1 MITIWK
7 TPIVAT
13 VEQVLKDLKLQ
24 LYGAGLLKE
33 IKNTGSDLMCT
44 CPFHA
49 NGKEHNPSCGVLL
62 QQKVTKDKTY
72 EAGTVHCYTCGYTAD
87 LPQFVA
93 DLLGLSSPVEGF
105 KWLVNQYNYQTEER
119 ELPDLDMYRG
129 STAKSS
135 VLEESLVKQYTQ
147 NLLQSE
153 EACRY
158 LHKRRIANWVL
169 EAYEL
174 GFDPEDKTV
183 LFPVRGMDGKVIFYK
198 GRSIAGKHFY
208 NAKEVDKTSV
218 VFGLWE
224 ILNGSFSWGT
234 ADQIEEVWITE
245 SEIDALSL
253 ISYMLL
259 DYIRSGKIGLAVLD
273 SAPFIIPKAVQE
285 KGLDEKSYGGNSALM
300 KAFCDKA
307 VPLCK
312 KVECTFLLINQ
323 LRENIGNPYK
333 PFKIPCGTAIAHAC
347 SQILWFTKGSL
358 LDEKYKEVSSGYANP
373 SGNLVSV
380 KVEKNKVTKNDR
392 RLQTYTLNY
401 STGVDEIKDTL
412 DLAIMLGIISQ
423 AGAWFK
429 AILKDGKEQKMQGFN
444 GVQEFYYN
452 DLEELEYLRKQV
464 YEAGMV

>member
-1 MITIWK
+1 MAEIDNLIAEVNKKYK
-7 TPIVAT
+7 TDIIRKAS
-13 VEQVLKDLKLQ
+13 DLKGIEFIPYTSPMMNYLTR
-24 LYGAGLLKE
+24 G
-33 IKNTGSDLMCT
+33 
-44 CPFHA
+44 
-49 NGKEHNPSCGVLL
+49 GVPVGRIIEL
-62 QQKVTKDKTY
+62 V
-72 EAGTVHCYTCGYTAD
+72 G
-87 LPQFVA
+87 LPQSGKTTTALDIISNFQKKYTDKYCVYLDA
-93 DLLGLSSPVEGF
+93 ENTIDKEWGETLGVDWS
-105 KWLVNQYNYQTEER
+105 
-119 ELPDLDMYRG
+119 
-129 STAKSS
+129 
-135 VLEESLVKQYTQ
+135 
-147 NLLQSE
+147 
-153 EACRY
+153 
-158 LHKRRIANWVL
+158 
-169 EAYEL
+169 
-174 GFDPEDKTV
+174 
-183 LFPVRGMDGKVIFYK
+183 KVIL
-198 GRSIAGKHFY
+198 I
-208 NAKEVDKTSV
+208 
-218 VFGLWE
+218 
-224 ILNGSFSWGT
+224 
-234 ADQIEEVWITE
+234 QPE
-245 SEIDALSL
+245 SEYGEELLD
-253 ISYMLL
+253 MLL
-259 DYIRSGKIGLAVLD
+259 DYIRSGKVGLAVLD

-312 KVECTFLLINQ
+312 KTECTFLMINQ

-380 KVEKNKVTKNDR
+380 KVEKNKVTKNNR

-423 AGAWFK
+423 AGAWYK

>member
-1 MITIWK
+1 MAEIDNLIAEVNKKYK
-7 TPIVAT
+7 TDIIRKAS
-13 VEQVLKDLKLQ
+13 DLKGIEFIPYTSPMMNYLTR
-24 LYGAGLLKE
+24 G
-33 IKNTGSDLMCT
+33 
-44 CPFHA
+44 
-49 NGKEHNPSCGVLL
+49 GVPVGRIIEL
-62 QQKVTKDKTY
+62 V
-72 EAGTVHCYTCGYTAD
+72 G
-87 LPQFVA
+87 LPQSGKTTTALDIISNFQKKYTDKYCVYLDA
-93 DLLGLSSPVEGF
+93 ENTIDKEWGETLGVDWS
-105 KWLVNQYNYQTEER
+105 
-119 ELPDLDMYRG
+119 
-129 STAKSS
+129 
-135 VLEESLVKQYTQ
+135 
-147 NLLQSE
+147 
-153 EACRY
+153 
-158 LHKRRIANWVL
+158 
-169 EAYEL
+169 
-174 GFDPEDKTV
+174 
-183 LFPVRGMDGKVIFYK
+183 KVIL
-198 GRSIAGKHFY
+198 I
-208 NAKEVDKTSV
+208 
-218 VFGLWE
+218 
-224 ILNGSFSWGT
+224 
-234 ADQIEEVWITE
+234 QPE
-245 SEIDALSL
+245 SEYGEELLD
-253 ISYMLL
+253 MLL

-300 KAFCDKA
+300 KSFCDKA

-401 STGVDEIKDTL
+401 STGVDEIKDAL

-429 AILKDGKEQKMQGFN
+429 ATLKDGKEQKMQGFN

-452 DLEELEYLRKQV
+452 DLEELEYLRKKV
-464 YEAGMV
+464 YEAGMA

>member
-1 MITIWK
+1 MAEIDNLIAEVNKKYK
-7 TPIVAT
+7 TDIIRKAS
-13 VEQVLKDLKLQ
+13 DLKGIEFITYTSPMMNYLTR
-24 LYGAGLLKE
+24 G
-33 IKNTGSDLMCT
+33 
-44 CPFHA
+44 
-49 NGKEHNPSCGVLL
+49 GVPVGRIIEL
-62 QQKVTKDKTY
+62 V
-72 EAGTVHCYTCGYTAD
+72 G
-87 LPQFVA
+87 LPQSGKTTTALDIISNFQKKYTDKYCVYLDA
-93 DLLGLSSPVEGF
+93 ENTIDKEWGETLGVDWS
-105 KWLVNQYNYQTEER
+105 
-119 ELPDLDMYRG
+119 
-129 STAKSS
+129 
-135 VLEESLVKQYTQ
+135 
-147 NLLQSE
+147 
-153 EACRY
+153 
-158 LHKRRIANWVL
+158 
-169 EAYEL
+169 
-174 GFDPEDKTV
+174 
-183 LFPVRGMDGKVIFYK
+183 KVIL
-198 GRSIAGKHFY
+198 I
-208 NAKEVDKTSV
+208 
-218 VFGLWE
+218 
-224 ILNGSFSWGT
+224 
-234 ADQIEEVWITE
+234 QPE
-245 SEIDALSL
+245 SEYGEELLD
-253 ISYMLL
+253 MLL
-259 DYIRSGKIGLAVLD
+259 DYIRSGKVGLAVLD

-312 KVECTFLLINQ
+312 KTECTFLMINQ

-423 AGAWFK
+423 AGAWYK
-429 AILKDGKEQKMQGFN
+429 ATLKDGKEQKMQGFN

>member
-1 MITIWK
+1 MAEIDNLIAEVNKKYK
-7 TPIVAT
+7 TDIIRKAS
-13 VEQVLKDLKLQ
+13 DLKGIEFIPYTSPMMNYLTR
-24 LYGAGLLKE
+24 G
-33 IKNTGSDLMCT
+33 
-44 CPFHA
+44 
-49 NGKEHNPSCGVLL
+49 GVPVGRIIEL
-62 QQKVTKDKTY
+62 V
-72 EAGTVHCYTCGYTAD
+72 G
-87 LPQFVA
+87 LPQSGKTTTALDIISNFQKKYTDKYCVYLDA
-93 DLLGLSSPVEGF
+93 ENTIDKEWGETLGVDWS
-105 KWLVNQYNYQTEER
+105 
-119 ELPDLDMYRG
+119 
-129 STAKSS
+129 
-135 VLEESLVKQYTQ
+135 
-147 NLLQSE
+147 
-153 EACRY
+153 
-158 LHKRRIANWVL
+158 
-169 EAYEL
+169 
-174 GFDPEDKTV
+174 
-183 LFPVRGMDGKVIFYK
+183 KVIL
-198 GRSIAGKHFY
+198 I
-208 NAKEVDKTSV
+208 
-218 VFGLWE
+218 
-224 ILNGSFSWGT
+224 
-234 ADQIEEVWITE
+234 QPE
-245 SEIDALSL
+245 SEYGEELLD
-253 ISYMLL
+253 MLL
-259 DYIRSGKIGLAVLD
+259 DYIRSGKVGLAVLD

-312 KVECTFLLINQ
+312 KTECTFLMINQ

-423 AGAWFK
+423 AGAWYK
-429 AILKDGKEQKMQGFN
+429 VTLKDGKEQKMQGFN

>member
-1 MITIWK
+1 MAEIDNLIAEVNKKYK
-7 TPIVAT
+7 TDIIRKAS
-13 VEQVLKDLKLQ
+13 DLKGIEFIPYTSPMMNYLTR
-24 LYGAGLLKE
+24 G
-33 IKNTGSDLMCT
+33 
-44 CPFHA
+44 
-49 NGKEHNPSCGVLL
+49 GVPVGRIIEL
-62 QQKVTKDKTY
+62 V
-72 EAGTVHCYTCGYTAD
+72 G
-87 LPQFVA
+87 LPQSGKTTTALDIISNFQKKYTDKYCVYLDA
-93 DLLGLSSPVEGF
+93 ENTIDKEWGETLGVDWS
-105 KWLVNQYNYQTEER
+105 
-119 ELPDLDMYRG
+119 
-129 STAKSS
+129 
-135 VLEESLVKQYTQ
+135 
-147 NLLQSE
+147 
-153 EACRY
+153 
-158 LHKRRIANWVL
+158 
-169 EAYEL
+169 
-174 GFDPEDKTV
+174 
-183 LFPVRGMDGKVIFYK
+183 KVIL
-198 GRSIAGKHFY
+198 I
-208 NAKEVDKTSV
+208 
-218 VFGLWE
+218 
-224 ILNGSFSWGT
+224 
-234 ADQIEEVWITE
+234 QPE
-245 SEIDALSL
+245 SEYGEELLD
-253 ISYMLL
+253 MLL
-259 DYIRSGKIGLAVLD
+259 DYIRSGKVGLAVLD

-312 KVECTFLLINQ
+312 KTECTFLMINQ
-323 LRENIGNPYK
+323 LRENIGNLYK

-423 AGAWFK
+423 AGAWYK
-429 AILKDGKEQKMQGFN
+429 ATLKDGKEQKMQGFN

>member
-1 MITIWK
+1 MAEIDNLIAEVNKKYK
-7 TPIVAT
+7 TDIIRKAS
-13 VEQVLKDLKLQ
+13 DLKGIEFIPYTSPMMNYLTR
-24 LYGAGLLKE
+24 G
-33 IKNTGSDLMCT
+33 
-44 CPFHA
+44 
-49 NGKEHNPSCGVLL
+49 GVPVGRIIEL
-62 QQKVTKDKTY
+62 V
-72 EAGTVHCYTCGYTAD
+72 G
-87 LPQFVA
+87 LPQSGKTTTALDIISNFQKKYTDKYCVYLDA
-93 DLLGLSSPVEGF
+93 ENTIDKEWGETLGVDWS
-105 KWLVNQYNYQTEER
+105 
-119 ELPDLDMYRG
+119 
-129 STAKSS
+129 
-135 VLEESLVKQYTQ
+135 
-147 NLLQSE
+147 
-153 EACRY
+153 
-158 LHKRRIANWVL
+158 
-169 EAYEL
+169 
-174 GFDPEDKTV
+174 
-183 LFPVRGMDGKVIFYK
+183 KVIL
-198 GRSIAGKHFY
+198 I
-208 NAKEVDKTSV
+208 
-218 VFGLWE
+218 
-224 ILNGSFSWGT
+224 
-234 ADQIEEVWITE
+234 QPE
-245 SEIDALSL
+245 SEYGEELLD
-253 ISYMLL
+253 MLL
-259 DYIRSGKIGLAVLD
+259 DYIRSGKVGLAVLD

-312 KVECTFLLINQ
+312 KTECTFLMINQ

-423 AGAWFK
+423 AGAWYK
-429 AILKDGKEQKMQGFN
+429 ATLKDGKEQKMRGFN

-464 YEAGMV
+464 YEAGIA

>member
-1 MITIWK
+1 MAEIDNLIAEVNKKYK
-7 TPIVAT
+7 TDIIRKAS
-13 VEQVLKDLKLQ
+13 DLKGIEFIPYTSPMMNYLTR
-24 LYGAGLLKE
+24 G
-33 IKNTGSDLMCT
+33 
-44 CPFHA
+44 
-49 NGKEHNPSCGVLL
+49 GVPVGRIIEL
-62 QQKVTKDKTY
+62 V
-72 EAGTVHCYTCGYTAD
+72 G
-87 LPQFVA
+87 LPQSGKTTTALDIISNFQKKYTDKYCVYLDA
-93 DLLGLSSPVEGF
+93 ENTIDKEWGETLGVDWS
-105 KWLVNQYNYQTEER
+105 
-119 ELPDLDMYRG
+119 
-129 STAKSS
+129 
-135 VLEESLVKQYTQ
+135 
-147 NLLQSE
+147 
-153 EACRY
+153 
-158 LHKRRIANWVL
+158 
-169 EAYEL
+169 
-174 GFDPEDKTV
+174 
-183 LFPVRGMDGKVIFYK
+183 KVIL
-198 GRSIAGKHFY
+198 I
-208 NAKEVDKTSV
+208 
-218 VFGLWE
+218 
-224 ILNGSFSWGT
+224 
-234 ADQIEEVWITE
+234 QPE
-245 SEIDALSL
+245 SEYGEELLD
-253 ISYMLL
+253 MLL

-300 KAFCDKA
+300 KSFCDKV

-423 AGAWFK
+423 AGAWYK
-429 AILKDGKEQKMQGFN
+429 ATLKDGKEQKMQGFN

-464 YEAGMV
+464 YEAGMA

>member
-1 MITIWK
+1 MAEIDNLIAEVNKKYK
-7 TPIVAT
+7 TDIIRKAS
-13 VEQVLKDLKLQ
+13 DLKGIEFIPYTSPMMNYLTR
-24 LYGAGLLKE
+24 G
-33 IKNTGSDLMCT
+33 
-44 CPFHA
+44 
-49 NGKEHNPSCGVLL
+49 GVPVGRIIEL
-62 QQKVTKDKTY
+62 V
-72 EAGTVHCYTCGYTAD
+72 G
-87 LPQFVA
+87 LPQSGKTTTALDIISNFQKKYTDKYCVYLDA
-93 DLLGLSSPVEGF
+93 ENTIDKEWGETLGVDWS
-105 KWLVNQYNYQTEER
+105 
-119 ELPDLDMYRG
+119 
-129 STAKSS
+129 
-135 VLEESLVKQYTQ
+135 
-147 NLLQSE
+147 
-153 EACRY
+153 
-158 LHKRRIANWVL
+158 
-169 EAYEL
+169 
-174 GFDPEDKTV
+174 
-183 LFPVRGMDGKVIFYK
+183 KVIL
-198 GRSIAGKHFY
+198 I
-208 NAKEVDKTSV
+208 
-218 VFGLWE
+218 
-224 ILNGSFSWGT
+224 
-234 ADQIEEVWITE
+234 QPE
-245 SEIDALSL
+245 SEYGEELLDI
-253 ISYMLL
+253 LL
-259 DYIRSGKIGLAVLD
+259 DYIRSGKVGLAVLD

-312 KVECTFLLINQ
+312 KTECTFLMINQ

-429 AILKDGKEQKMQGFN
+429 ATLKDGKEQKMQGFN

>member
-1 MITIWK
+1 MAEIDNLIAEVNKKYK
-7 TPIVAT
+7 TDIIRKAS
-13 VEQVLKDLKLQ
+13 DLKGIEFIPYTSPMMNYLTRGGVPIGRIIE
-24 LYGAGLLKE
+24 LVGLPQ
-33 IKNTGSDLMCT
+33 S
-44 CPFHA
+44 
-49 NGKEHNPSCGVLL
+49 GKTTTALDIIFNF
-62 QQKVTKDKTY
+62 QKKYKDKYCVYLDAENTIDK
-72 EAGTVHCYTCGYTAD
+72 EWGET
-87 LPQFVA
+87 
-93 DLLGLSSPVEGF
+93 LGVDWS
-105 KWLVNQYNYQTEER
+105 
-119 ELPDLDMYRG
+119 
-129 STAKSS
+129 
-135 VLEESLVKQYTQ
+135 
-147 NLLQSE
+147 
-153 EACRY
+153 
-158 LHKRRIANWVL
+158 
-169 EAYEL
+169 
-174 GFDPEDKTV
+174 
-183 LFPVRGMDGKVIFYK
+183 KVIL
-198 GRSIAGKHFY
+198 I
-208 NAKEVDKTSV
+208 
-218 VFGLWE
+218 
-224 ILNGSFSWGT
+224 
-234 ADQIEEVWITE
+234 QPE
-245 SEIDALSL
+245 SEYGEELLD
-253 ISYMLL
+253 MLL

-312 KVECTFLLINQ
+312 KAECTFLLINQ

-423 AGAWFK
+423 AGAWYK
-429 AILKDGKEQKMQGFN
+429 ATLKDGKEQKMQGFN
-444 GVQEFYYN
+444 GVQEFYYT

>member
-1 MITIWK
+1 MAEIDNLIAEVNKKYK
-7 TPIVAT
+7 TDIIRKAS
-13 VEQVLKDLKLQ
+13 DLKGIEFIPYTSPMMNYLTR
-24 LYGAGLLKE
+24 G
-33 IKNTGSDLMCT
+33 
-44 CPFHA
+44 
-49 NGKEHNPSCGVLL
+49 GVPVGRIIEL
-62 QQKVTKDKTY
+62 V
-72 EAGTVHCYTCGYTAD
+72 G
-87 LPQFVA
+87 LPQSGKTTTALDIISNFQKKYTDKYCVYLDA
-93 DLLGLSSPVEGF
+93 ENTIDKEWGETLGVDWS
-105 KWLVNQYNYQTEER
+105 
-119 ELPDLDMYRG
+119 
-129 STAKSS
+129 
-135 VLEESLVKQYTQ
+135 
-147 NLLQSE
+147 
-153 EACRY
+153 
-158 LHKRRIANWVL
+158 
-169 EAYEL
+169 
-174 GFDPEDKTV
+174 
-183 LFPVRGMDGKVIFYK
+183 KVIL
-198 GRSIAGKHFY
+198 I
-208 NAKEVDKTSV
+208 
-218 VFGLWE
+218 
-224 ILNGSFSWGT
+224 
-234 ADQIEEVWITE
+234 QPE
-245 SEIDALSL
+245 SEYGEELLD
-253 ISYMLL
+253 MLL
-259 DYIRSGKIGLAVLD
+259 DYIRSGKVGLAVLD

-312 KVECTFLLINQ
+312 KTECTFLMINQ

-464 YEAGMV
+464 YEAGMA

>member
-1 MITIWK
+1 MAEIDNLIAEVNKKYK
-7 TPIVAT
+7 TDIIRKAS
-13 VEQVLKDLKLQ
+13 DLKGIEFIPYTSPMMNYLTR
-24 LYGAGLLKE
+24 G
-33 IKNTGSDLMCT
+33 
-44 CPFHA
+44 
-49 NGKEHNPSCGVLL
+49 GVPVGRIIEL
-62 QQKVTKDKTY
+62 V
-72 EAGTVHCYTCGYTAD
+72 G
-87 LPQFVA
+87 LPQSGKTTTALDIISNFQKKYTDKYCVYLDA
-93 DLLGLSSPVEGF
+93 EHTIDKEWGETLGVDWS
-105 KWLVNQYNYQTEER
+105 
-119 ELPDLDMYRG
+119 
-129 STAKSS
+129 
-135 VLEESLVKQYTQ
+135 
-147 NLLQSE
+147 
-153 EACRY
+153 
-158 LHKRRIANWVL
+158 
-169 EAYEL
+169 
-174 GFDPEDKTV
+174 
-183 LFPVRGMDGKVIFYK
+183 KVIL
-198 GRSIAGKHFY
+198 I
-208 NAKEVDKTSV
+208 
-218 VFGLWE
+218 
-224 ILNGSFSWGT
+224 
-234 ADQIEEVWITE
+234 QPE
-245 SEIDALSL
+245 SEYGEELLD
-253 ISYMLL
+253 MLL

-300 KAFCDKA
+300 KSFCDKA

-423 AGAWFK
+423 AGAWYK
-429 AILKDGKEQKMQGFN
+429 ATLKDGKEQKMQGFN

-464 YEAGMV
+464 YEAGMA

>member
-1 MITIWK
+1 MAEIDNLIAEVNKKYK
-7 TPIVAT
+7 TDIIRKAS
-13 VEQVLKDLKLQ
+13 DLKGIEFIPYTSPMMNYLTR
-24 LYGAGLLKE
+24 G
-33 IKNTGSDLMCT
+33 
-44 CPFHA
+44 
-49 NGKEHNPSCGVLL
+49 GVPIGRIIEL
-62 QQKVTKDKTY
+62 V
-72 EAGTVHCYTCGYTAD
+72 G
-87 LPQFVA
+87 LPQSGKTTTALDIISNFQKKYTDKYCVYLDA
-93 DLLGLSSPVEGF
+93 ENTIDKEWGETLGVDWS
-105 KWLVNQYNYQTEER
+105 
-119 ELPDLDMYRG
+119 
-129 STAKSS
+129 
-135 VLEESLVKQYTQ
+135 
-147 NLLQSE
+147 
-153 EACRY
+153 
-158 LHKRRIANWVL
+158 
-169 EAYEL
+169 
-174 GFDPEDKTV
+174 
-183 LFPVRGMDGKVIFYK
+183 KVIL
-198 GRSIAGKHFY
+198 I
-208 NAKEVDKTSV
+208 
-218 VFGLWE
+218 
-224 ILNGSFSWGT
+224 
-234 ADQIEEVWITE
+234 QPE
-245 SEIDALSL
+245 SEYGEELLD
-253 ISYMLL
+253 MLL
-259 DYIRSGKIGLAVLD
+259 DYIRSGKVGLAVLD

-312 KVECTFLLINQ
+312 KTECTFLMINQ

-429 AILKDGKEQKMQGFN
+429 ATLKDGKEQKMQGFN

>member
-1 MITIWK
+1 MAEIDNLIAEVNKKYK
-7 TPIVAT
+7 TDIIRKAS
-13 VEQVLKDLKLQ
+13 DLKGIEFIPYTSPMMNYLTR
-24 LYGAGLLKE
+24 G
-33 IKNTGSDLMCT
+33 
-44 CPFHA
+44 
-49 NGKEHNPSCGVLL
+49 GVPVGRIIEL
-62 QQKVTKDKTY
+62 V
-72 EAGTVHCYTCGYTAD
+72 G
-87 LPQFVA
+87 LPQSGKTTTALDIISNFQKKYTDKYCVYLDA
-93 DLLGLSSPVEGF
+93 ENTIDKEWGETLGVDWS
-105 KWLVNQYNYQTEER
+105 
-119 ELPDLDMYRG
+119 
-129 STAKSS
+129 
-135 VLEESLVKQYTQ
+135 
-147 NLLQSE
+147 
-153 EACRY
+153 
-158 LHKRRIANWVL
+158 
-169 EAYEL
+169 
-174 GFDPEDKTV
+174 
-183 LFPVRGMDGKVIFYK
+183 KVIL
-198 GRSIAGKHFY
+198 I
-208 NAKEVDKTSV
+208 
-218 VFGLWE
+218 
-224 ILNGSFSWGT
+224 
-234 ADQIEEVWITE
+234 QPE
-245 SEIDALSL
+245 SEYGEELLD
-253 ISYMLL
+253 MLL

-312 KVECTFLLINQ
+312 KTECTFLMINQ

-429 AILKDGKEQKMQGFN
+429 ATLKGGKEQKMQGFN

>member
-1 MITIWK
+1 MTEIDNLIAEVNKKYK
-7 TPIVAT
+7 TDIIRKAS
-13 VEQVLKDLKLQ
+13 DLKGIEFIPYTSPMMNYLTR
-24 LYGAGLLKE
+24 G
-33 IKNTGSDLMCT
+33 
-44 CPFHA
+44 
-49 NGKEHNPSCGVLL
+49 GVPVGRIIEL
-62 QQKVTKDKTY
+62 V
-72 EAGTVHCYTCGYTAD
+72 G
-87 LPQFVA
+87 LPQSGKTTTALDIISNFQKKYTDKYCVYLDA
-93 DLLGLSSPVEGF
+93 ENTIDKEWGETLGVDWS
-105 KWLVNQYNYQTEER
+105 
-119 ELPDLDMYRG
+119 
-129 STAKSS
+129 
-135 VLEESLVKQYTQ
+135 
-147 NLLQSE
+147 
-153 EACRY
+153 
-158 LHKRRIANWVL
+158 
-169 EAYEL
+169 
-174 GFDPEDKTV
+174 
-183 LFPVRGMDGKVIFYK
+183 KVIL
-198 GRSIAGKHFY
+198 I
-208 NAKEVDKTSV
+208 
-218 VFGLWE
+218 
-224 ILNGSFSWGT
+224 
-234 ADQIEEVWITE
+234 QPE
-245 SEIDALSL
+245 SEYGEELLD
-253 ISYMLL
+253 MLL
-259 DYIRSGKIGLAVLD
+259 DYIRSGKVGLAVLD

-312 KVECTFLLINQ
+312 KAECTFLLINQ

-358 LDEKYKEVSSGYANP
+358 LDEKYKEVSSGYSNP

-452 DLEELEYLRKQV
+452 DLEELEHLRKQV
-464 YEAGMV
+464 YEAGMA

>member
-1 MITIWK
+1 MAEIDNLIAEVNKKYK
-7 TPIVAT
+7 TDIIRKAS
-13 VEQVLKDLKLQ
+13 DLKGIEFIPYTSPMMNYLTR
-24 LYGAGLLKE
+24 G
-33 IKNTGSDLMCT
+33 
-44 CPFHA
+44 
-49 NGKEHNPSCGVLL
+49 GVPVGRIIEL
-62 QQKVTKDKTY
+62 V
-72 EAGTVHCYTCGYTAD
+72 G
-87 LPQFVA
+87 LPQSGKTTTALDIISNFQKKYTDKYCVYLDA
-93 DLLGLSSPVEGF
+93 ENTIDKEWGETLGVDWS
-105 KWLVNQYNYQTEER
+105 
-119 ELPDLDMYRG
+119 
-129 STAKSS
+129 
-135 VLEESLVKQYTQ
+135 
-147 NLLQSE
+147 
-153 EACRY
+153 
-158 LHKRRIANWVL
+158 
-169 EAYEL
+169 
-174 GFDPEDKTV
+174 
-183 LFPVRGMDGKVIFYK
+183 KVIL
-198 GRSIAGKHFY
+198 I
-208 NAKEVDKTSV
+208 
-218 VFGLWE
+218 
-224 ILNGSFSWGT
+224 
-234 ADQIEEVWITE
+234 QPE
-245 SEIDALSL
+245 SEYGEELLD
-253 ISYMLL
+253 MLL
-259 DYIRSGKIGLAVLD
+259 DYIRSGKVGLAVLD

-312 KVECTFLLINQ
+312 KTECTFLMINQ

-333 PFKIPCGTAIAHAC
+333 LFKIPCGTAIAHAC

>member
-1 MITIWK
+1 MAEIDNLIAEVNKKYK
-7 TPIVAT
+7 TDIIRKAS
-13 VEQVLKDLKLQ
+13 DLKGIEFIPYTSPMMNYLTR
-24 LYGAGLLKE
+24 G
-33 IKNTGSDLMCT
+33 
-44 CPFHA
+44 
-49 NGKEHNPSCGVLL
+49 GVPVGRIIEL
-62 QQKVTKDKTY
+62 V
-72 EAGTVHCYTCGYTAD
+72 G
-87 LPQFVA
+87 LPQSGKTTTALDIISNFQKKYTDKYCVYLDA
-93 DLLGLSSPVEGF
+93 ENTIDKEWGETLGVDWS
-105 KWLVNQYNYQTEER
+105 
-119 ELPDLDMYRG
+119 
-129 STAKSS
+129 
-135 VLEESLVKQYTQ
+135 
-147 NLLQSE
+147 
-153 EACRY
+153 
-158 LHKRRIANWVL
+158 
-169 EAYEL
+169 
-174 GFDPEDKTV
+174 
-183 LFPVRGMDGKVIFYK
+183 KVIL
-198 GRSIAGKHFY
+198 I
-208 NAKEVDKTSV
+208 
-218 VFGLWE
+218 
-224 ILNGSFSWGT
+224 
-234 ADQIEEVWITE
+234 QPE
-245 SEIDALSL
+245 SEYGEKLLD
-253 ISYMLL
+253 MLL

-300 KAFCDKA
+300 KAFCDKS

-312 KVECTFLLINQ
+312 KAECTFLLINQ

>member
-1 MITIWK
+1 MAEIDNLIAEVNKKYK
-7 TPIVAT
+7 TDIIRKAS
-13 VEQVLKDLKLQ
+13 DLKGIEFIPYTSPMMNYLTR
-24 LYGAGLLKE
+24 G
-33 IKNTGSDLMCT
+33 
-44 CPFHA
+44 
-49 NGKEHNPSCGVLL
+49 GVPVGRIIEL
-62 QQKVTKDKTY
+62 V
-72 EAGTVHCYTCGYTAD
+72 G
-87 LPQFVA
+87 LPQSGKTTTALDIISNFQKKYTDKYCVYLDA
-93 DLLGLSSPVEGF
+93 ENTIDKEWGETLGVDWS
-105 KWLVNQYNYQTEER
+105 N
-119 ELPDLDMYRG
+119 
-129 STAKSS
+129 
-135 VLEESLVKQYTQ
+135 
-147 NLLQSE
+147 
-153 EACRY
+153 
-158 LHKRRIANWVL
+158 
-169 EAYEL
+169 
-174 GFDPEDKTV
+174 
-183 LFPVRGMDGKVIFYK
+183 VIL
-198 GRSIAGKHFY
+198 I
-208 NAKEVDKTSV
+208 
-218 VFGLWE
+218 
-224 ILNGSFSWGT
+224 
-234 ADQIEEVWITE
+234 QPE
-245 SEIDALSL
+245 SEYGEELLD
-253 ISYMLL
+253 MLL
-259 DYIRSGKIGLAVLD
+259 DYIRSGKVGLAVLD

-312 KVECTFLLINQ
+312 KTECTFLMINQ

-423 AGAWFK
+423 AGAWYK
-429 AILKDGKEQKMQGFN
+429 ATLKDGKEQKMQGFN

>member
-1 MITIWK
+1 MAEIDNLIAEVNKKYK
-7 TPIVAT
+7 TDIIRKAS
-13 VEQVLKDLKLQ
+13 DLKGIEFIPYTSPMMNYLTR
-24 LYGAGLLKE
+24 G
-33 IKNTGSDLMCT
+33 
-44 CPFHA
+44 
-49 NGKEHNPSCGVLL
+49 GVPVGRIIEL
-62 QQKVTKDKTY
+62 V
-72 EAGTVHCYTCGYTAD
+72 G
-87 LPQFVA
+87 LPQSGKTTTALDIISNFQKKYTDKYCVYLDA
-93 DLLGLSSPVEGF
+93 ENTIDKEWGETLGVDWS
-105 KWLVNQYNYQTEER
+105 
-119 ELPDLDMYRG
+119 
-129 STAKSS
+129 
-135 VLEESLVKQYTQ
+135 
-147 NLLQSE
+147 
-153 EACRY
+153 
-158 LHKRRIANWVL
+158 
-169 EAYEL
+169 
-174 GFDPEDKTV
+174 
-183 LFPVRGMDGKVIFYK
+183 KVIL
-198 GRSIAGKHFY
+198 I
-208 NAKEVDKTSV
+208 
-218 VFGLWE
+218 
-224 ILNGSFSWGT
+224 
-234 ADQIEEVWITE
+234 QPE
-245 SEIDALSL
+245 SEYGEELLD
-253 ISYMLL
+253 MLL

-312 KVECTFLLINQ
+312 KTECTFLMINQ

-423 AGAWFK
+423 AGAWYK
-429 AILKDGKEQKMQGFN
+429 ATLKDAKEQKMQGFN